1 MSQRNFKMSN
11 PNNETDSYF
20 LRNFPHLVQ
29 PQIPRGF
36 NQGMSNQST
45 QTKTSPCKTAN
56 KSTQTE
62 PVNDDNVQASVIA
75 VLAGLDSILDLQL
88 RSRSPSPEE
97 HQRLNEML
105 TGDNCDLLREVLES
119 RKRALPVDDLTGL
132 LTTILERNPDG
143 KPMPKRQK
151 PERQEEESSG
161 EKTEDLE
168 PELPF

>member
-20 LRNFPHLVQ
+20 LREFPHLVQ

-36 NQGMSNQST
+36 NQGMRNQST
-45 QTKTSPCKTAN
+45 QTKTSPSKTAN

-62 PVNDDNVQASVIA
+62 PVTDDNVQARVIA
-75 VLAGLDSILDLQL
+75 MLTGLDSILDLQL
-88 RSRSPSPEE
+88 RSRSPSSEE

-105 TGDNCDLLREVLES
+105 TGHNCVLLREVLES
-119 RKRALPVDDLTGL
+119 RKRRLPADDLTGL

-143 KPMPKRQK
+143 KPLPKRQK
-151 PERQEEESSG
+151 PERQEEASS
-161 EKTEDLE
+161 EETTEDWESE
-168 PELPF
+168 PF